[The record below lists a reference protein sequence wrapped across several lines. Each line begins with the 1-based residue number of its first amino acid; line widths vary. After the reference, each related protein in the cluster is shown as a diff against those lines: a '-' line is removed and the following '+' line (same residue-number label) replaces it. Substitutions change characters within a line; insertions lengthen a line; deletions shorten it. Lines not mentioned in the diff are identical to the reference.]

1 MTFVPMTIICI
12 SAGLRCPSQRPS
24 TAEGAGA
31 GEGMTTGEVELGD
44 CSTVGAVGVRGPFIH
59 EYEGGVASGP

>member
-1 MTFVPMTIICI
+1 MTMICI
-12 SAGLRCPSQRPS
+12 SAGLRPPA
-24 TAEGAGA
+24 AEGAGA
-31 GEGMTTGEVELGD
+31 AAGMATGEGEFKD